1 MHEDAYG
8 LTIANKGLAEY
19 EILRDGKNTIAVT
32 LHRGVRELG
41 DWGVFLTPE
50 AQCLGE
56 KTTEYEIIPHG
67 AGEELYHSYEEA
79 YQFQTDWQTAGMER
93 QTGTLPQTYRFVE
106 KKHLQAVPTALKHSM
121 LPGNVILRFCNLS
134 DEETT
139 VSVSQPEVYT
149 YDLLEKDQ
157 LQKKRRKS
165 Y

>member
-1 MHEDAYG
+1 MRFCVTEKYD
-8 LTIANKGLAEY
+8 
-19 EILRDGKNTIAVT
+19 RSNTSPWCA
-32 LHRGVRELG
+32 RAGRLG
-41 DWGVFLTPE
+41 CILTPE

-93 QTGTLPQTYRFVE
+93 QAGTLPQTYRFVE
-106 KKHLQAVPTALKHSM
+106 MKHLQAVPTALKHSM
-121 LPGNVILRFCNLS
+121 LTGDVILRFCNLS

-157 LQKKRRKS
+157 LQKEENEIVLGKHEIRTIGWRA
-165 Y
+165 